1 MAVFC
6 LSTVVSTVL
15 VLATVLDFQHSS
27 STVLPRYPNF
37 FNKNK
42 KTGEL
47 LQEVQEVEWLRVA
60 HLFSYFFFIIERP
73 LLILCKRTVRSC

>member
-47 LQEVQEVEWLRVA
+47 VQEV
-60 HLFSYFFFIIERP
+60 
-73 LLILCKRTVRSC
+73 